1 MKFNKI
7 YSQLYGLRWMR
18 LLFGRE
24 FPLKD
29 MLTIWDA
36 LLASPD
42 FAGMV
47 EYICVAMLLYI
58 RDALLC
64 NDHTGCLTLLMRY
77 PETHD
82 VQLFVQRALF
92 LRNPSV
98 SSCNYPNSHF
108 CGNFSYECKWSSM
121 IFSL

>member
-1 MKFNKI
+1 
-7 YSQLYGLRWMR
+7 MR

-24 FPLKD
+24 FPLKE
-29 MLTIWDA
+29 MLAIWDA

-42 FAGMV
+42 FPGMV
-47 EYICVAMLLYI
+47 EYICIAMLLYI

-82 VQLFVQRALF
+82 VQLFIQRALF

-98 SSCNYPNSHF
+98 SCVVFLAVKLYENYLNKGYNPEIIDRYRN
-108 CGNFSYECKWSSM
+108 
-121 IFSL
+121 

>member
-1 MKFNKI
+1 
-7 YSQLYGLRWMR
+7 MR

-24 FPLKD
+24 FTLKE
-29 MLTIWDA
+29 MLAIWDA

-47 EYICVAMLLYI
+47 EYVCIAMLLYI

-98 SSCNYPNSHF
+98 SYFIPRNLIFHLLQVLKKT
-108 CGNFSYECKWSSM
+108 CKDLW
-121 IFSL
+121 

>member
-1 MKFNKI
+1 
-7 YSQLYGLRWMR
+7 MR

-24 FPLKD
+24 FPLRD
-29 MLTIWDA
+29 VLSIWDA
-36 LLASPD
+36 VFASPD

-47 EYICVAMLLYI
+47 EFTCISMLLYI

-77 PETHD
+77 PETVD
-82 VQLFVQRALF
+82 PFFFVQRALY

-98 SSCNYPNSHF
+98 RRLLH
-108 CGNFSYECKWSSM
+108 
-121 IFSL
+121 IIIII